1 MRRHGEQM
9 TTPEAEVQSAGIT
22 EDQAASALLAKWGA
36 SEEAPATEEVEED
49 QPEDQAQADDSEE
62 ETPDDDESS
71 EEAESGEVEIDVAG
85 EKFKLPPA
93 LAEQAKR
100 IEAKAKEVE
109 AGATRK
115 FQEAADMRKAAE
127 TQFKTLQELQT
138 IAHHQAD
145 LLADH
150 KLVTNR
156 LAQLE
161 QVNVAQLSEQDP
173 VTLTRLNAEFNQLM
187 AAKGRIEAAYQQ
199 RLQEAEKAKSTIGA
213 ERVQRLA
220 QFAEKNIKGWSD
232 DYSNK
237 LLAFA
242 VKDVGFDPDQLR
254 QNIDEP
260 LIRLIDLAYQGHRVR
275 NSDPKSKQVNT
286 TKTLKPGGVSQAKT
300 NATVTAD
307 KAFQRLKKTGNVES
321 AAMALLARSGTKRR

>member
-1 MRRHGEQM
+1 M
-9 TTPEAEVQSAGIT
+9 TTPGTEVASAGIT
-22 EDQAASALLAKWGA
+22 EDQAASALLARWGA
-36 SEEAPATEEVEED
+36 SDDAPATEEVAEEPTED
-49 QPEDQAQADDSEE
+49 QEQSDDQPNGDAQPDDADESEE
-62 ETPDDDESS
+62 ST
-71 EEAESGEVEIDVAG
+71 EEAESGDVEIDVAG

-115 FQEAADMRKAAE
+115 FQEAAEIRKAAD
-127 TQFKTLQELQT
+127 TQFKALQELQT
-138 IAHHQAD
+138 IAHQQAD

-150 KLVTNR
+150 KMVSNR

-161 QVNVAQLSEQDP
+161 QVNVQQLSEQDP
-173 VTLTRLNAEFNQLM
+173 VMLTRLNAEFNQLM

-199 RLQEAEKAKSTIGA
+199 RVQESQKAKGTIEG
-213 ERVQRLA
+213 ERMQRLQ
-220 QFAEKNIKGWSD
+220 QFAEKNVKGWSE

-237 LLAFA
+237 LMEFA
-242 VKDVGFDPDQLR
+242 VKTIGFDPAQLR
-254 QNIDEP
+254 QTVDEP
-260 LIRLIDLAYQGHRVR
+260 LIKLIDLAYKGHRVQ
-275 NSDPKSKQVNT
+275 SADPKAKQVNP
-286 TKTLKPGGVSQAKT
+286 TKTLKPGSAAQVKT

-321 AAMALLARSGTKRR
+321 AAMALLARSSAKRR

>member
-1 MRRHGEQM
+1 M
-9 TTPEAEVQSAGIT
+9 TTPTAEVASAGIT

-36 SEEAPATEEVEED
+36 SEDAPATEESEEE
-49 QPEDQAQADDSEE
+49 QTEDQAQADDQ
-62 ETPDDDESS
+62 PDDDAADDSEEST
-71 EEAESGEVEIDVAG
+71 EEAESGDIEIDVAG

-115 FQEAADMRKAAE
+115 FQEAAEIRKAAD
-127 TQFKTLQELQT
+127 TQFKALQELQA
-138 IAHHQAD
+138 IAHQQAD

-161 QVNVAQLSEQDP
+161 QVNVQQLSEQDP

-187 AAKGRIEAAYQQ
+187 AAKQRIESAYQQ
-199 RLQEAEKAKSTIGA
+199 RVNESEKAKGTVNA
-213 ERVQRLA
+213 ERIQRLQ
-220 QFAEKNIKGWSD
+220 QFAERNVKGWSE
-232 DYSNK
+232 DYSNR
-237 LLAFA
+237 LMQFA
-242 VKDVGFDPDQLR
+242 VKEIGYDPDQLR
-254 QNIDEP
+254 QSVDEP
-260 LIRLIDLAYQGHRVR
+260 LIKLIDLAYQGHKVR
-275 NSDPKSKQVNT
+275 SADPKAKQVNT
-286 TKTLKPGGVSQAKT
+286 SKTLKPGSAAQAKT
-300 NATVTAD
+300 NATMTAD

>member
-1 MRRHGEQM
+1 M
-9 TTPEAEVQSAGIT
+9 TTPGTEVESAGIT
-22 EDQAASALLAKWGA
+22 EEQAASALLAKWAGDEA
-36 SEEAPATEEVEED
+36 PEAEESEEEPT
-49 QPEDQAQADDSEE
+49 EDQAQADDQPEEEADE
-62 ETPDDDESS
+62 ETPEP
-71 EEAESGEVEIDVAG
+71 ESGDVEIDVAG

-115 FQEAADMRKAAE
+115 FQEAAEYRKATDSQYKAV
-127 TQFKTLQELQT
+127 QELQT
-138 IAHHQAD
+138 IAHQQAD

-161 QVNVAQLSEQDP
+161 QVNVQQLSEQDP

-187 AAKGRIEAAYQQ
+187 AAKQRIENAYQQ
-199 RLQEAEKAKSTIGA
+199 RLQESEKAKTAAQAS
-213 ERVQRLA
+213 RVQVLQ
-220 QFAEKNIKGWSD
+220 QFAERNIKGWSE

-237 LLAFA
+237 LIQFA
-242 VKDVGFDPDQLR
+242 VKEIGYDPDQLR
-254 QNIDEP
+254 QSVDEP
-260 LIRLIDLAYQGHRVR
+260 LIKLIDLAYQGHKVR
-275 NSDPKSKQVNT
+275 SADPKAKQVNP
-286 TKTLKPGGVSQAKT
+286 TKTLKPGSAAQVKT
-300 NATVTAD
+300 NATMTAD